1 MKFSK
6 ILLALIPITLYIL
19 KSLLLFSGSIKRVK
33 LIFLLC
39 EIYLPYRAG
48 KQSASY
54 PGMPLMQT
62 QGRMILEFEA
72 SVIYR
77 AISRTTRGTQII
89 VLERERERGR
99 ERERERETETET
111 ERERERGDRDRDRQ
125 RQRER
130 GDRERGEKAGE
141 EEEKAK
147 KKAEEKE
154 NAAAIKNFH
163 IPCLWASH

>member
-62 QGRMILEFEA
+62 QGRMILEFDSSGPEVGNYIKFW
-72 SVIYR
+72 SQHSGIY
-77 AISRTTRGTQII
+77 
-89 VLERERERGR
+89 
-99 ERERERETETET
+99 
-111 ERERERGDRDRDRQ
+111 
-125 RQRER
+125 
-130 GDRERGEKAGE
+130 
-141 EEEKAK
+141 
-147 KKAEEKE
+147 
-154 NAAAIKNFH
+154 
-163 IPCLWASH
+163 CY